1 MMTIRVRQPKT
12 CSRERDAWH
21 PSDNA
26 TRLNDER
33 GRRNMKTVIW
43 SVAAVAILI
52 ALGRMGCR
60 MSSPRYFI
68 YMVNRT
74 PREFEGVGV
83 YFAGKMAAE
92 KGHMVKGGLAS
103 YGYVTLP
110 IPAEAEV
117 RWDDRGV
124 HHAPMIKLQGVVPDH
139 PVGLDLYFII
149 EEDGSVTVKCVRFD
163 DVDGK
168 VEATNGIQKFRGK

>member
-1 MMTIRVRQPKT
+1 
-12 CSRERDAWH
+12 
-21 PSDNA
+21 
-26 TRLNDER
+26 
-33 GRRNMKTVIW
+33 MKTIIW

-60 MSSPRYFI
+60 ESSPRYFI

-74 PREFEGVGV
+74 PHEFEGVSV

-92 KGHMVKGGLAS
+92 CGNMVKGGLAS
-103 YGYVTLP
+103 YGFVTLP
-110 IPAEAEV
+110 IPAEAQV

-124 HHAPMIKLQGVVPDH
+124 HHAPTVKLQGVVPDH